1 VRDAWHTDGVWWKD
15 TNWIH
20 RPVDREEVCLTQGV
34 HLITESGTF
43 WVQTKDHSGIVRDF
57 TEVGH
62 THLPETMD
70 FLLRRLNE
78 KPKA

>member
-1 VRDAWHTDGVWWKD
+1 
-15 TNWIH
+15 
-20 RPVDREEVCLTQGV
+20 
-34 HLITESGTF
+34 LITESGTF
-43 WVQTKDHSGIVRDF
+43 WIQTNHHSGIVRDF